1 MALTISIFRAARFP
15 DCTNGGI
22 SGAERGA
29 KGLCL
34 MNVVGPDRTPSD
46 DYPPALL
53 VEHVPFGRDDG
64 RRLVRIVP
72 AELIG
77 GEWRV
82 APGWWMMGGNYGAC
96 SDSRF
101 GEHVRELLGVQFYN
115 GAVPIHDRR
124 EP

>member
-34 MNVVGPDRTPSD
+34 MNVSGPDREPSD
-46 DYPPALL
+46 DYPAALL
-53 VEHVPFGRDDG
+53 VKHTPFGDHDG
-64 RRLVRIVP
+64 RRLCRIVP
-72 AELIG
+72 AVLEAG
-77 GEWRV
+77 QWVPAR
-82 APGWWMMGGNYGAC
+82 GWHMMGGNYGAC

-101 GEHVRELLGVQFYN
+101 GEAVRELLGVEFYN
-115 GAVPIHDRR
+115 GAIPIHDRT
-124 EP
+124 E